1 MAKQQKRVLGSISQ
15 GEIDRWI
22 TAPRFS
28 AFLDA
33 TDGDQAQATAL
44 YDWNVCVS
52 AVFFETLSYGE
63 ILLRNAIDAQFPPLR
78 HDENAAESWLSGPAI
93 LSEKSLERVQ
103 DALENIERMKKTP
116 TRARLVANLSFGFW
130 KALFDKHYKDLWISN
145 LHHAFPN
152 GSGNRS
158 EVAKLLARLNPFRNR
173 IAHHEPI
180 INASIEKR
188 HDDLIGLMALIDP
201 QAARWVGARSC
212 VPDILAWR
220 PPLRRRQR
228 LLGRAG
234 FPPRTV
240 RFHVHG

>member
-1 MAKQQKRVLGSISQ
+1 MAKQQKRALGSISQ
-15 GEIDRWI
+15 GEIERWI
-22 TAPRFS
+22 TAPRFR

-33 TDGDQAQATAL
+33 ADGDQAQATAL

-52 AVFFETLSYGE
+52 AVFFEALSYGE
-63 ILLRNAIDAQFPPLR
+63 VLLRNAIDAQFPPLR
-78 HDENAAESWLSGPAI
+78 HDESAAESWLSA
-93 LSEKSLERVQ
+93 
-103 DALENIERMKKTP
+103 
-116 TRARLVANLSFGFW
+116 RARLVANLSFGFW

-152 GSGNRS
+152 GSGDRS

-188 HDDLIGLMALIDP
+188 HDDLIGLMVLIDP
-201 QAARWVGARSC
+201 EAARWVEARSC

-228 LLGRAG
+228 LLSRAG
-234 FPPRTV
+234 FPPTTV